1 MTRAL
6 RSISASVEKRL
17 LNLSRQSGE
26 DFQYVLMR
34 YGLERLMY
42 RLSRSVYAKEFVVKG
57 AMLLRVWT
65 GEQYRPTKDLDLL
78 AILDK
83 SPEELDQ
90 IFRDVCTLTV
100 EDDGL
105 VFRSERI
112 RVRQIREDNVYG
124 GVRVTLEARLGKIR
138 IPLQVDIGFGD
149 AVTPQVQQE
158 EFPTLLDFPAPILLT
173 YPRETTIAEKFE
185 TIVNLGLT
193 NSRMKDYYDIWLLS
207 QQFDFDGA
215 NLVRAIEATFMRRR
229 AVLPNELPIGLS
241 IEFVS
246 DAGKLSQWDA
256 FVRRSRLDTKEINL
270 ETVVKVIADFMMPP
284 SIAAAEGK
292 AFLLRWTPGGP
303 CPGKYDDYSL
313 LSVSTSRTMER
324 SFKHPWTQ

>member
-6 RSISASVEKRL
+6 RNISASVEKRL

-105 VFRSERI
+105 VFRSETI

-124 GVRVTLEARLGKIR
+124 GVRVTFEARLGKIR

-149 AVTPQVQQE
+149 AVTPEAQRE

-173 YPRETTIAEKFE
+173 YPRETAIAEKFE
-185 TIVNLGLT
+185 AIVNLGLT

-215 NLVRAIEATFMRRR
+215 NLVRAVGATFRRR
-229 AVLPNELPIGLS
+229 RTVLPNELPIGLS

-246 DAGKLSQWDA
+246 DASKLSQWDA

-270 ETVVKVIADFMMPP
+270 ETVVKVISDFMMPP

-303 CPGKYDDYSL
+303 WQ
-313 LSVSTSRTMER
+313 VV
-324 SFKHPWTQ
+324 

>member
-6 RSISASVEKRL
+6 KNISASVEKRL
-17 LNLSRQSGE
+17 LNLARESGE

-34 YGLERLMY
+34 YGLERIMY

-78 AILDK
+78 GILDK
-83 SPEELDQ
+83 SPEELGQ
-90 IFRDVCTLTV
+90 TFQGVCNLTV
-100 EDDGL
+100 DDDGI
-105 VFRSERI
+105 VFVSETI

-124 GVRVTLEARLGKIR
+124 GMRVTLEARLGKIR

-149 AVTPQVQQE
+149 AVTPDAQLE

-173 YPRETTIAEKFE
+173 YPRETSIAEKFE
-185 TIVNLGLT
+185 AIVNLGLT

-215 NLVRAIEATFMRRR
+215 TLMRAIEGTFRRR
-229 AVLPNELPIGLS
+229 GTMLPNEVPIGLS
-241 IEFVS
+241 REFVS
-246 DAGKLSQWDA
+246 DAGKLSQWQA
-256 FVRRSRLDTKEINL
+256 FVRRSRLDSKEINL
-270 ETVVKVIADFMMPP
+270 EQAVNVIAAFILPP
-284 SIAAAEGK
+284 SRAATESK
-292 AFLLRWTPGGP
+292 AFALGWPKGGP
-303 CPGKYDDYSL
+303 
-313 LSVSTSRTMER
+313 
-324 SFKHPWTQ
+324 WQI

>member
-6 RSISASVEKRL
+6 RNISASVEKRL

-57 AMLLRVWT
+57 ALLLRVWT

-105 VFRSERI
+105 VFLSETI

-124 GVRVTLEARLGKIR
+124 GMRVTLEARLGKIR

-149 AVTPQVQQE
+149 VVTPEAQRE

-173 YPRETTIAEKFE
+173 YPRETAIAEKFE
-185 TIVNLGLT
+185 AIVNLGLT

-215 NLVRAIEATFMRRR
+215 NLVRAIEATFRRRR

-270 ETVVKVIADFMMPP
+270 ETVGKVIADFMMPP

-292 AFLLRWTPGGP
+292 AFLLTWTPGGP
-303 CPGKYDDYSL
+303 WQ
-313 LSVSTSRTMER
+313 VV
-324 SFKHPWTQ
+324 

>member
-6 RSISASVEKRL
+6 RNISASVEKRL
-17 LNLSRQSGE
+17 LNLSRQSAE

-42 RLSRSVYAKEFVVKG
+42 RLSRSVYAKEFVGKG

-90 IFRDVCTLTV
+90 IFRDICTLTV

-105 VFRSERI
+105 IFRSETI

-124 GVRVTLEARLGKIR
+124 GMRVTLESRLGKIR

-149 AVTPQVQQE
+149 AVIPQAQQE

-173 YPRETTIAEKFE
+173 YPRETSIAEKFE

-207 QQFDFDGA
+207 QQFDFDGV
-215 NLVRAIEATFMRRR
+215 NLVRAIEATFRRRR
-229 AVLPNELPIGLS
+229 AKVPNELPIGFS

-256 FVRRSRLDTKEINL
+256 FVRRSRLDTKGDQSQNGRES
-270 ETVVKVIADFMMPP
+270 DCGFYD
-284 SIAAAEGK
+284 AAIH
-292 AFLLRWTPGGP
+292 
-303 CPGKYDDYSL
+303 C
-313 LSVSTSRTMER
+313 R
-324 SFKHPWTQ
+324 S

>member
-6 RSISASVEKRL
+6 RNISASVEKRL

-83 SPEELDQ
+83 SPEELNQ
-90 IFRDVCTLTV
+90 TFRDVCTLTC

-105 VFRSERI
+105 VFRSETI

-149 AVTPQVQQE
+149 AVTPEAQQE

-173 YPRETTIAEKFE
+173 YPRETAIAEKFE
-185 TIVNLGLT
+185 AIVNLGLT

-207 QQFDFDGA
+207 QKFDFDGA
-215 NLVRAIEATFMRRR
+215 NLVRAIEATFRRRR
-229 AVLPNELPIGLS
+229 AVLPNKLPIGLS

-256 FVRRSRLDTKEINL
+256 FVRRSRLDSKEIDL
-270 ETVVKVIADFMMPP
+270 ERVVKVIADFMMSP

-292 AFLLRWTPGGP
+292 AVLLRWAPGGP
-303 CPGKYDDYSL
+303 WQ
-313 LSVSTSRTMER
+313 VR
-324 SFKHPWTQ
+324 

>member
-6 RSISASVEKRL
+6 RNISASVEKRL

-42 RLSRSVYAKEFVVKG
+42 RLSRSVCAKEFVVKG
-57 AMLLRVWT
+57 AMLLRLWT

-90 IFRDVCTLTV
+90 IFHDICTLTV

-105 VFRSERI
+105 VFRSETI

-149 AVTPQVQQE
+149 AVTPEAQQE
-158 EFPTLLDFPAPILLT
+158 EFQRSWIFP
-173 YPRETTIAEKFE
+173 
-185 TIVNLGLT
+185 
-193 NSRMKDYYDIWLLS
+193 
-207 QQFDFDGA
+207 
-215 NLVRAIEATFMRRR
+215 
-229 AVLPNELPIGLS
+229 LP
-241 IEFVS
+241 F
-246 DAGKLSQWDA
+246 
-256 FVRRSRLDTKEINL
+256 F
-270 ETVVKVIADFMMPP
+270 
-284 SIAAAEGK
+284 
-292 AFLLRWTPGGP
+292 
-303 CPGKYDDYSL
+303 
-313 LSVSTSRTMER
+313 
-324 SFKHPWTQ
+324 

>member
-6 RSISASVEKRL
+6 RNISASVEKRL

-78 AILDK
+78 AILNK
-83 SPEELDQ
+83 SPEELNQ
-90 IFRDVCTLTV
+90 TFRDVCKLTV

-105 VFRSERI
+105 VFHSETI

-124 GVRVTLEARLGKIR
+124 GVRVTFEARLGKIR
-138 IPLQVDIGFGD
+138 IPLQIDIGFGD
-149 AVTPQVQQE
+149 AVTPQPQQE

-173 YPRETTIAEKFE
+173 YPRETAIAEKFE
-185 TIVNLGLT
+185 AIVNLGLT

-215 NLVRAIEATFMRRR
+215 NLVRAIEATFGRRR
-229 AVLPNELPIGLS
+229 AVLPDELPIGLS

-292 AFLLRWTPGGP
+292 AFLLRWTPSGP
-303 CPGKYDDYSL
+303 WQ
-313 LSVSTSRTMER
+313 VR
-324 SFKHPWTQ
+324 

>member
-6 RSISASVEKRL
+6 RNISASVEKRL

-34 YGLERLMY
+34 YGLERIMY

-57 AMLLRVWT
+57 AMLRRVWT
-65 GEQYRPTKDLDLL
+65 SEQYPPTKDLDLL

-90 IFRDVCTLTV
+90 IFRDVCTLTL

-105 VFRSERI
+105 VFLSETI

-124 GVRVTLEARLGKIR
+124 GMRVTLEARLGKIR

-149 AVTPQVQQE
+149 AVTPEAQQE

-173 YPRETTIAEKFE
+173 YPRETSIAEKFE

-215 NLVRAIEATFMRRR
+215 NLVRALEATFRRRR

-270 ETVVKVIADFMMPP
+270 ETVVKAITDFVIPP
-284 SIAAAEGK
+284 SSAAAEGK
-292 AFLLRWTPGGP
+292 AFAGKWIKGGP
-303 CPGKYDDYSL
+303 WQ
-313 LSVSTSRTMER
+313 RR
-324 SFKHPWTQ
+324 

>member
-6 RSISASVEKRL
+6 RNISASVEKRL

-42 RLSRSVYAKEFVVKG
+42 RLSRSVYAKAFVVKG

-83 SPEELDQ
+83 SPEELNQ
-90 IFRDVCTLTV
+90 IFRDVCTLNV
-100 EDDGL
+100 EGDGL
-105 VFRSERI
+105 VFLSETI

-124 GVRVTLEARLGKIR
+124 GIRVTFEARLGKIR

-149 AVTPQVQQE
+149 AVTPEAQQE
-158 EFPTLLDFPAPILLT
+158 EFPTLLDFPAPILLI
-173 YPRETTIAEKFE
+173 YPRETAIAEKFE
-185 TIVNLGLT
+185 AIVNLGLT

-215 NLVRAIEATFMRRR
+215 NLVRAIEATFGRRR

-241 IEFVS
+241 IEFVL

-270 ETVVKVIADFMMPP
+270 EAVVKVISDFMIPP

-292 AFLLRWTPGGP
+292 VFLLRWTPGGP
-303 CPGKYDDYSL
+303 WQ
-313 LSVSTSRTMER
+313 VV
-324 SFKHPWTQ
+324 

>member
-6 RSISASVEKRL
+6 RNISASVEKRL

-105 VFRSERI
+105 VFLSETI

-149 AVTPQVQQE
+149 AVTPEAQQE

-173 YPRETTIAEKFE
+173 YPRETSIAEKFE
-185 TIVNLGLT
+185 AIVNLGLT

-215 NLVRAIEATFMRRR
+215 NLVRAIEATFRRRR

-270 ETVVKVIADFMMPP
+270 EAVVKVIADFMMPP

-292 AFLLRWTPGGP
+292 AFLLTWTPGGP
-303 CPGKYDDYSL
+303 WQ
-313 LSVSTSRTMER
+313 VR
-324 SFKHPWTQ
+324 

>member
-6 RSISASVEKRL
+6 RNISASVEKRL

-42 RLSRSVYAKEFVVKG
+42 RLSRSVYSKEFVVKG

-90 IFRDVCTLTV
+90 IFRDICTLTV

-105 VFRSERI
+105 VFLTETI

-124 GVRVTLEARLGKIR
+124 GMRVTFEARLGKIK

-149 AVTPQVQQE
+149 AVTPQAQQE

-173 YPRETTIAEKFE
+173 YPRETAIAEKFE
-185 TIVNLGLT
+185 AIVNLGLT

-215 NLVRAIEATFMRRR
+215 NLVRAIEATFRRRR

-270 ETVVKVIADFMMPP
+270 EAVVKVIADFMMPP
-284 SIAAAEGK
+284 SIAAAEGR
-292 AFLLRWTPGGP
+292 AFLLRWTPGGTWQ
-303 CPGKYDDYSL
+303 
-313 LSVSTSRTMER
+313 VR
-324 SFKHPWTQ
+324 